1 MKKQRIQMIVLSVVL
16 ILCCAGYFAARAYST
31 KVEEEE
37 QQKEEGE
44 YTALSFEKDE
54 LSQLKISG
62 ENGTL
67 WLNYDNGD
75 WSFVNDIDAEEA
87 ALNGTTEESADA
99 DSTEE
104 TSTEDSSEAETTEE
118 EENGDSAE
126 ADTEASEES
135 TEESTE
141 GSTEESTEDS
151 STEDST
157 EDESGYEV
165 NSGTANQIL
174 EKLAS
179 LSCTNEINSVTDME
193 QYGLDEPV
201 MTVTL
206 TMTDGTVHTV
216 EVGDLNSMIT
226 AYYIRVDDG
235 NTVYTMST
243 SNYSLFNKVDTDVA
257 QEAD

>member
-16 ILCCAGYFAARAYST
+16 ILCCAGFFAARAYST

-37 QQKEEGE
+37 QQKEKGE
-44 YTALSFEKDE
+44 YTALSFEKED

-87 ALNGTTEESADA
+87 ALNGTTEES
-99 DSTEE
+99 
-104 TSTEDSSEAETTEE
+104 
-118 EENGDSAE
+118 
-126 ADTEASEES
+126 
-135 TEESTE
+135 
-141 GSTEESTEDS
+141 
-151 STEDST
+151 TEDST
-157 EDESGYEV
+157 EAESGYEV

-179 LSCTNEINSVTDME
+179 LSCTNEIDSVTDME

-226 AYYIRVDDG
+226 AYYIRADDG

-243 SNYSLFNKVDTDVA
+243 SSYSLFNKADTDVA

>member
-16 ILCCAGYFAARAYST
+16 ILCCAGFFAARAYST

-37 QQKEEGE
+37 QQKEAGE
-44 YTALSFEKDE
+44 YTALSFEKE
-54 LSQLKISG
+54 NLSQLKISG

-87 ALNGTTEESADA
+87 ALNSTTEESVDVK
-99 DSTEE
+99 STEE
-104 TSTEDSSEAETTEE
+104 ASTEESSEAETTVE
-118 EENGDSAE
+118 EENDDSAE

-135 TEESTE
+135 TEESA
-141 GSTEESTEDS
+141 EESTEDS
-151 STEDST
+151 TEA
-157 EDESGYEV
+157 ESGYEV

-179 LSCTNEINSVTDME
+179 LSCTNEIDSVTDME

-257 QEAD
+257 QEAG

>member
-16 ILCCAGYFAARAYST
+16 ILCCAGFLAARAYST

-44 YTALSFEKDE
+44 YTALSFEKE
-54 LSQLKISG
+54 NLSQLKISG

-87 ALNGTTEESADA
+87 ALNGTTEES
-99 DSTEE
+99 
-104 TSTEDSSEAETTEE
+104 
-118 EENGDSAE
+118 
-126 ADTEASEES
+126 
-135 TEESTE
+135 
-141 GSTEESTEDS
+141 
-151 STEDST
+151 TEDST
-157 EDESGYEV
+157 EAESGYEV

-179 LSCTNEINSVTDME
+179 LSCTNEIDSVTDME

-257 QEAD
+257 QEAG